1 MNALPNIEPQP
12 DTTTCGPTCLHALY
26 RHFDDDVD
34 LHAVIDTIHR
44 LDHGGTLDVFLAN
57 HALARGYSA
66 EIYTYNLQVFD
77 PSWFSGRTRL
87 ADKLAAQAGAKSDD
101 EQLAIAT
108 RGYLEYLQLGGR
120 IRFVDLTRTLIRR
133 LLRSGN
139 PVLTGLSAT
148 YLYRSM
154 REWGPNDEDDDVRGL
169 PVGHFV
175 LLTGYHR
182 ESREVEIADPMK
194 ENPLGSRIGHGG
206 PGSGGSQNY
215 RVHID
220 RLIGAI
226 LLGAMTYDANLVV
239 LRPPRPEG

>member
-1 MNALPNIEPQP
+1 M
-12 DTTTCGPTCLHALY
+12 Y
-26 RHFDDDVD
+26 RHFGEDVD
-34 LHAVIDTIHR
+34 LHGVIDTIHR

-66 EIYTYNLQVFD
+66 EIFTYNLQVFD
-77 PSWFSGRTRL
+77 PSWFSGKARL
-87 ADKLAAQAGAKSDD
+87 TDKLAAQADAKPDD
-101 EQLAIAT
+101 EQLVIAT
-108 RGYLEYLQLGGR
+108 RGYLEYLELGGR
-120 IRFVDLTRTLIRR
+120 IRFTDLTRTLIRR

-154 REWGPNDEDDDVRGL
+154 REWGPNDEDDDIRGL

-182 ESREVEIADPMK
+182 ETREVEIADPMQ
-194 ENPLGSRIGHGG
+194 ENPLGGQLARETAGH
-206 PGSGGSQNY
+206 PGSQNY

-220 RLIGAI
+220 RLIGAV

-239 LRPPRPEG
+239 LQPGRREN